1 MQTQFKQFLFGSEDS
16 VGDFVI
22 AHLPHFGDFSLLKV
36 KLGSPDGT
44 EADRAIIL
52 AIKAIVPHLPLTVDA
67 NGGWKLSDA
76 VKMCQWL
83 EEKGVIY
90 VEQPLS
96 AGQERDLI
104 DLYQKSPLPI
114 FVDESCFSSQDI
126 PKLADRVQEFDWP

>member
-1 MQTQFKQFLFGSEDS
+1 
-16 VGDFVI
+16 
-22 AHLPHFGDFSLLKV
+22 
-36 KLGSPDGT
+36 
-44 EADRAIIL
+44 
-52 AIKAIVPHLPLTVDA
+52 A
-67 NGGWKLSDA
+67 NGGWQFSDA

-83 EEKGVIY
+83 KEKGVIY

-126 PKLADRVQEFDWP
+126 PKLADRVHGINIKLMKAGGLAEVQRMIHIAQACRLQIMFGCYS